1 MTKVVIL
8 GAGVM
13 GSAMAVPLADNGHD
27 VRLVGTHLDRE
38 IIDAIRST
46 GVHPG
51 LDRKLPSS
59 VRAHQLE
66 EIESAFAEAEI
77 VVSGVNSVGVEWA
90 GERLAALLQPG
101 QLVIAVTKGV
111 RADENGDLRILPDV
125 LAEPVPDDVRERV
138 GWAAIVGP
146 AIAGEVAA
154 RRETCVVF
162 CAREETV
169 VARLG
174 EAFRT
179 DWYHV
184 WTSTDFVGAEICA
197 AAKNCYA
204 LGIGLAAGE
213 LERRGEADSRD
224 RAHNYEAALFAQSA
238 GEIRRWASLLG
249 GDPDTAQWLPGVG
262 DLYVTST
269 GGRNVRV
276 GNLLGGGLSFAEAA
290 ARLGN
295 PTLEGASAIN
305 VFGEA
310 LGKLTERGVVGA
322 DEFPLMRHLYEV
334 IGLERPVSMP
344 WNRFF
349 GGEPARRG
357 ARSA

>member
-1 MTKVVIL
+1 LANVVIL

-51 LDRKLPSS
+51 LGRELPSA
-59 VRAHQLE
+59 VRAHQIE
-66 EIESAFAEAEI
+66 EAEAAFAQAEI

-90 GERLAALLQPG
+90 AERLAALLRPG

-125 LAEPVPDDVRERV
+125 LADPVPADLREQV
-138 GWAAIVGP
+138 GWAAIIGP

-154 RRETCVVF
+154 QRETCVVF
-162 CAREETV
+162 CGRDEAV
-169 VARLG
+169 LDRLAA
-174 EAFRT
+174 AFRT

-184 WTSTDFVGAEICA
+184 WTSTDFVGGEICA

-204 LGIGLAAGE
+204 LGIGLAEGD
-213 LERRGEADSRD
+213 LERRGEADSPD

-238 GEIRRWASLLG
+238 GEIRQWASVLG
-249 GDPDTAQWLPGVG
+249 AQHDTALWLPGVG

-276 GNLLGGGLSFAEAA
+276 GNLLGSGLGFADAA

-295 PTLEGASAIN
+295 PTLEGAAAIV

-310 LGKLTERGVVGA
+310 LGKLTERGVIA
-322 DEFPLMRHLYEV
+322 EDDFPLMRHLYDV
-334 IGLERPVSMP
+334 IGLHRPLNMP
-344 WNRFF
+344 WSRFF
-349 GGEPARRG
+349 GGEPTRR
-357 ARSA
+357 AAPWA